1 MLDSQLLY
9 INGSNLAS
17 SEGTTFPI
25 TNPMTGDH
33 LYDCSSAGL
42 EDYKIAIESAQAAFK
57 SWSRTPPSSRRLSFL
72 KAADIVGTY
81 LTEGGEV
88 NAKEILSCE
97 VSAAKM
103 WTLRNIE
110 SVAAV
115 LRESAGLVTHIK
127 EKWCQ
132 PIDLERQS

>member
-9 INGSNLAS
+9 INGSNLPS

-25 TNPMTGDH
+25 TNPMTDDH

-57 SWSRTPPSSRRLSFL
+57 SWSRIPPSSRRLIFL
-72 KAADIVGTY
+72 KAANILRTY

-88 NAKEILSCE
+88 NASSILELGNYVLTLSYI
-97 VSAAKM
+97 AA
-103 WTLRNIE
+103 LI
-110 SVAAV
+110 
-115 LRESAGLVTHIK
+115 LLFFYIIYLVF
-127 EKWCQ
+127 
-132 PIDLERQS
+132 